1 MAYTTADSR
10 KYQFSQFSARIG
22 KGFVGYCKRS
32 DKLLWLIMLTISA
45 FSLVLLYTVP
55 ANAMARNY
63 FNVQLL
69 AIIAGYIGAI
79 ILTLID
85 YRTIARYWKWIAG
98 ISIALIIYTLIF
110 GQSVTG
116 SDGVNAKAW
125 LTLPGGITFQTSEL
139 VKIFFMITYGKHL
152 SILKENGTI
161 QKFRHVCLLG
171 VHAVIPIA
179 LVHLQGDDG
188 AAIIFFF
195 MFVFMSFAA
204 GVQLR
209 YFAALF
215 GAILVAIPIAWQF
228 IFEDYQRN
236 RILNMFNPEADP
248 LGTGLQQIQGKI
260 SIGSGQFTGQGL
272 LTAPRVQNS
281 AVPVQESDFIFAVAG
296 EELGFVG
303 CIAIL
308 ALLLLLLLRILR
320 TAFVSCDNLG
330 TYICF
335 GFFGMIAAQTV
346 FNIGMCLSLLPV
358 MGVTLPFFSAGGS
371 SAACLYLGFGL
382 AQNVSMH
389 KSEKDKV
396 NPDSIRRLQRNAR

>member
-1 MAYTTADSR
+1 MAYLSADSKKHR
-10 KYQFSQFSARIG
+10 LSKFTSRIG
-22 KGFVGYCKRS
+22 KGFVDYFKRS
-32 DKLLWLIMLTISA
+32 DKLLWATMLTISV

-55 ANAMARNY
+55 ANATGRNY
-63 FNVQLL
+63 FDVQLI
-69 AIIAGYIGAI
+69 AIIAGYIGAV

-85 YRTIARYWKWIAG
+85 YRTLARYWKWIALFSG
-98 ISIALIIYTLIF
+98 ALIVYTLIF
-110 GQSVTG
+110 GTSVTG

-125 LTLPGGITFQTSEL
+125 LTLPGGMTFQSSEL
-139 VKIFFMITYGKHL
+139 VKIFFMITYSKHL
-152 SILKENGTI
+152 SIIKENGRITHPL
-161 QKFRHVCLLG
+161 HVGLLG
-171 VHAVIPIA
+171 LHAAIPII

-195 MFVFMSFAA
+195 MFLFMSFAA

-209 YFAALF
+209 YFAGLF
-215 GAILVAIPIAWQF
+215 GVILAAIPIAWNF

-260 SIGSGQFTGQGL
+260 SIGSGQLTGQGL

-281 AVPVQESDFIFAVAG
+281 TVPVQESDFIFAVCG
-296 EELGFVG
+296 EELGFIG
-303 CIAIL
+303 CLAIL
-308 ALLLLLLLRILR
+308 ALLVLLLLRVLR
-320 TAFVSCDNLG
+320 TAFVSCDSLG

-346 FNIGMCLSLLPV
+346 FNLGMCLSLLPV

-382 AQNVSMH
+382 VMNVSMH
-389 KSEKDKV
+389 RSEKDRI
-396 NPDSIRRLQRNAR
+396 NPESIRRMQRNGR

>member
-10 KYQFSQFSARIG
+10 KYRMTQFFNRCG
-22 KGFVGYCKRS
+22 KGFVDYLKRS
-32 DKLLWLIMLTISA
+32 DKLLWLVMLTISA
-45 FSLVLLYTVP
+45 FSLTLLYTVP
-55 ANAMARNY
+55 SNAMGRNY
-63 FNVQLL
+63 FDIQLI
-69 AIIAGYIGAI
+69 AIVAGYVGAI

-85 YRTIARYWKWIAG
+85 YRTIARYWIWIAAIG
-98 ISIALIIYTLIF
+98 TAMILYTLLF
-110 GQSVTG
+110 GESVTG

-125 LTLPGGITFQTSEL
+125 LKLPGGITFQTSEL
-139 VKIFFMITYGKHL
+139 VKILFMITFGKHL
-152 SILKENGTI
+152 SILNEKGLI

-171 VHAVIPIA
+171 LHAAVPIL

-195 MFVFMSFAA
+195 MFLCMSLAA

-215 GAILVAIPIAWQF
+215 GVIIAAIPIAWNF

-236 RILNMFNPEADP
+236 RIINMFHPEADP

-260 SIGSGQFTGQGL
+260 SIGSGGLTGQGL
-272 LTAPRVQNS
+272 LTAPRVQS
-281 AVPVQESDFIFAVAG
+281 SVVPVQESDFIFAVAG
-296 EELGFVG
+296 EELGFIG
-303 CIAIL
+303 CVAIL
-308 ALLLLLLLRILR
+308 GLLLLLLFRVLR
-320 TAFVSCDNLG
+320 TAFVSCDRLG
-330 TYICF
+330 TFICF

-346 FNIGMCLSLLPV
+346 FNLGMCLSLLPV

-382 AQNVSMH
+382 VQNVSMH
-389 KSEKDKV
+389 RSEKDRI
-396 NPDSIRRLQRNAR
+396 NPDSIRRLQRNR